1 MNTELI
7 KLAKALVQQMKNIE
21 TNPDIVSVFS
31 IARSRGYIITSPLW
45 HKELNE
51 LDDALKAIDLENS
64 AK

>member
-1 MNTELI
+1 MDTELI
-7 KLAKALVQQMKNIE
+7 KLAKALVKQMKDIE

-51 LDDALKAIDLENS
+51 LDAALKVIDSENS
-64 AK
+64 VK